1 MAAMI
6 KKIKKKMV
14 KFIDGYILLS
24 SLQNENSD
32 QENTFHFQ
40 F

>member
-1 MAAMI
+1 
-6 KKIKKKMV
+6 MV

-32 QENTFHFQ
+32 QENIFHFQ

>member
-1 MAAMI
+1 
-6 KKIKKKMV
+6 MV
-14 KFIDGYILLS
+14 KFVDAYILLS

-32 QENTFHFQ
+32 QENIFHFQ

>member
-1 MAAMI
+1 MI
-6 KKIKKKMV
+6 KKIKKKKMV

-32 QENTFHFQ
+32 QENIFHFQ